1 MKINMGIGDIMVI
14 LLKKKVEN
22 KEVGDQEKPFSPWE
36 RGHRTSPFIS
46 LSSDI

>member
-1 MKINMGIGDIMVI
+1 MVI

-22 KEVGDQEKPFSPWE
+22 KEVGDEEKPYGPWE
-36 RGHRTSPFIS
+36 RGTEPLHSF